1 MNSLGMGIDAE
12 ISDEANRSPLKK
24 WFNFV
29 RAGKLIYLFI
39 FIKKLSSYKP
49 GCMELIIDGHRHLL
63 KNVVHRHCESALLW
77 RWNEN
82 FTDVEGG

>member
-12 ISDEANRSPLKK
+12 VSAEGGRSLLKK

-39 FIKKLSSYKP
+39 FIKKLFSY
-49 GCMELIIDGHRHLL
+49 
-63 KNVVHRHCESALLW
+63 SA
-77 RWNEN
+77 
-82 FTDVEGG
+82 